1 MITDALLAL
10 PQPFSPSD
18 AARVAVTRGQLEH
31 AVHIGLVERLAR
43 GLYADVGWQSLGLRE
58 RHVGLAHAAHRM
70 CRGSV
75 VSHASAAALWGLPLP
90 RRLVLRATMTLLAD
104 RRTSPAASWMHLHRA
119 SLDIADVVER
129 DGLLV
134 TAPHRTVADCLRSM
148 APGDGVAVGDGALHA
163 GLVGRAEIVDAAR
176 RQHGWPGARRA
187 ARWLPV
193 LDGRRESWLES
204 WSVPALSRFGI
215 EPAEPQ
221 VEIFDELG
229 LVGRVDNL
237 WQAAGFVGEAD
248 GAGKYLGAFDADGP
262 SGRQAARHVLAEKER
277 EDRLRGTGLE
287 VVRWG
292 TEEIVRTPER
302 VAGRVWAAQ
311 RRGSPA
317 RFTGRLRHTFAPTP
331 HPLCASYTPSA
342 SRVPAVER
350 A

>member
-1 MITDALLAL
+1 VLIDTLHAL

-18 AARVAVTRGQLEH
+18 AARLAVTRGQLAH
-31 AVHIGLVERLAR
+31 ALHVGLVERLAR
-43 GLYADVGWQSLGLRE
+43 GLYAEVGWRSLDLRD
-58 RHVGLAHAAHRM
+58 RHVGLAHAAYRM
-70 CRGSV
+70 CGGAV
-75 VSHASAAALWGLPLP
+75 ISHSSAAVLWGLPLP
-90 RRLVLRATMTLLAD
+90 RRLALRATMTLLAD
-104 RRTSPAASWMHLHRA
+104 RRTSPAASWIHLHRA
-119 SLDIADVVER
+119 GLDVADVVER

-148 APGDGVAVGDGALHA
+148 TPGDGVAVGDGALHEC
-163 GLVGRAEIVDAAR
+163 LVGRAEIVDAVR
-176 RQHGWPGARRA
+176 RQHGWPGSRRA

-215 EPAEPQ
+215 DPAEPQ

-237 WQAAGFVGEAD
+237 WQSSGVVGEAD
-248 GAGKYLGAFDADGP
+248 GSGKYLGAFDADGP
-262 SGRQAARHVLAEKER
+262 SARRAAQVVLAEKER

-292 TEEIVRTPER
+292 TREIVRTPER
-302 VAGRVWAAQ
+302 VAGKVWAAR

-317 RFTGRLRHTFAPTP
+317 RFTGRLRHTVEPTP
-331 HPLCASYTPSA
+331 HPPCASYTPA
-342 SRVPAVER
+342 TRRVSGVER